1 MALKNMND
9 VRDIFYSMAAE
20 VYGVEQANAMA
31 EEFEAIIGDGSEIFE
46 VEGWRD
52 ARYVLT
58 KSDAGIWSW
67 VFEDPIEGP
76 EYGESFETRREAMYS
91 MASDADRTLML
102 DTGMGDRI
110 RAAI

>member
-1 MALKNMND
+1 MALNNMND
-9 VRDIFYSMAAE
+9 VRETFYEMAMALH
-20 VYGVEQANAMA
+20 GVEQANVMR
-31 EEFEAIIGDGSEIFE
+31 EELEAIIGDGSEIFE

-76 EYGESFETRREAMYS
+76 EYGDSFETRREAMYS
-91 MASDADRTLML
+91 MARDADKTLVL
-102 DTGMGDRI
+102 DTEMGNRI